1 MRPEHLEHLRGEAG
15 VGSIT
20 ANDNNYEI
28 HLTETDCAV
37 PVLGWLEKSGYRITH
52 FATARA
58 SLEDIF
64 LNLTGRSLRD

>member
-1 MRPEHLEHLRGEAG
+1 M
-15 VGSIT
+15 
-20 ANDNNYEI
+20 
-28 HLTETDCAV
+28 
-37 PVLGWLEKSGYRITH
+37 PVLDWLQRNGQRALH